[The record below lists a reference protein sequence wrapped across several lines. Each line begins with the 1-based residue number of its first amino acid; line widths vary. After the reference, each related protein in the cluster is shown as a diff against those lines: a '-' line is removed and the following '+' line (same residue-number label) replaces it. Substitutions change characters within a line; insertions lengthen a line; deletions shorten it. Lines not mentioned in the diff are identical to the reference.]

1 MAKTNYPEEQ
11 VAEWYAL
18 LEGDL
23 QTLFRLIVR
32 HGQPLDEGSIRA
44 ASPILRRWLVE
55 GLLGKLGRG
64 LERKPTIPALNNEVV
79 IRALPQDGVTC
90 FITGG
95 VRFNGKPVSGIYI
108 SDKPYLGRPPIPVDM
123 MKFEMVRLGVFI
135 DQKRLYFRGHFFSC
149 AEIIKFVANK
159 LGGVHHDY
167 ERDERQRVMEAA
179 ADAIT
184 FGGPEA
190 KHERGKLGQTH
201 LVVEP
206 EAIEPL
212 NGLHVEVI
220 AAAASLMC
228 IQFDGKPVLDLTIE
242 KSATSRISDF
252 LGLRDTAFR
261 KSVSLIE
268 RSKERDHE

>member
-18 LEGDL
+18 LESDL

-32 HGQPLDEGSIRA
+32 HRQPLDEGSVRA

-64 LERKPTIPALNNEVV
+64 LERKPTLPVLNNEAV

-95 VRFNGKPVSGIYI
+95 IRFNRRPLSGIYV
-108 SDKPYLGRPPIPVDM
+108 SDKPYFERPPLPIDM
-123 MKFEMVRLGVFI
+123 MKFEMMRLGAFTE
-135 DQKRLYFRGHFFSC
+135 QKRLYYKGQFFSC

-159 LGGVHHDY
+159 LGGVHHDS
-167 ERDERQRVMEAA
+167 ERDERQREMEAA
-179 ADAIT
+179 ADTIT
-184 FGGPEA
+184 FGGSET
-190 KHERGKLGQTH
+190 KRERGKLGQTH

-206 EAIEPL
+206 EAVEPL

-220 AAAASLMC
+220 AAAASLLC
-228 IQFDGKPVLDLTIE
+228 IHFDGKPLLDFTVE
-242 KSATSRISDF
+242 KIAS
-252 LGLRDTAFR
+252 
-261 KSVSLIE
+261 SLN
-268 RSKERDHE
+268 